1 MISTSN
7 ITEVMYEYIKQ
18 LDTAGVC
25 YEALRQYFKTHG
37 IKESSVPWEN
47 ASAYT
52 RASMMRMISD
62 RDAVYTI
69 VNDENITVEQAHNKR
84 IIKRAE
90 EGWVYGTEYDAEK
103 QTDPNMCA
111 YNELPIKMKVADALI
126 GAIVKV
132 LTDPNYK
139 TE

>member
-47 ASAYT
+47 APAYT
-52 RASMMRMISD
+52 RAAMIRMIDS
-62 RDAVYTI
+62 RNTLYATAI
-69 VNDENITVEQAHNKR
+69 NENITVEQAHNNR
-84 IIKRAE
+84 VMVRAE
-90 EGWVYGTEYDAEK
+90 QGWTYGPEYDAEK
-103 QTDPNMCA
+103 QIDPNMCS
-111 YNELPIKMKVADALI
+111 YDELPNNMKVADALI
-126 GAIVKV
+126 GAIVQV
-132 LTDPNYK
+132 LTDPK
-139 TE
+139 HKDE